1 LTTFIIIGAI
11 MVSIALALLLLP
23 LFRARADDGRSALV
37 VIALLAIL
45 LPLGAA
51 GLYHK
56 TSNYSWDPAAQQ
68 AGNGAHSI
76 QEMIDKLQEKLKT
89 KPEDVDGWMMLG
101 RTEFVRNDYK
111 KSAEAFGQAY
121 KFSQGKNIEA
131 IVGYA
136 EAMAVADQTALR
148 GKAAELFEEAL
159 RIDPANPKGLWY
171 GGMAAAIN
179 GKLEVARERWLKLLG
194 QELPADIKAMLA
206 QRIKEVD
213 VELGRKDDPELARL
227 SAAIPAAGPAMGA
240 MGATPASSASAAGE
254 PAAAGGPGTV
264 TVRVRIAPAL
274 AGKVP
279 PGAPLFVL
287 ARDPTQPGPPF
298 AAKRFAGASLPL
310 SVVLTEQDAMMP
322 ARTIKTAKQLT
333 IVARFSASGMPQQ
346 SSGDLYGEVA
356 YDLASGKPV
365 ELLIDKQ
372 VP

>member
-1 LTTFIIIGAI
+1 
-11 MVSIALALLLLP
+11 MVSIALGLLLRP
-23 LFRARADDGRSALV
+23 LFRARAEDGRSALV
-37 VIALLAIL
+37 VIAALAIL

-51 GLYHK
+51 GIYHK
-56 TSNYSWDPAAQQ
+56 VSNWSWDPVALQQ

-76 QEMIDKLQEKLKT
+76 QEMIDKLQERLKA
-89 KPEDVDGWMMLG
+89 KPDDVDGWLMLG

-111 KSAEAFGQAY
+111 SSAEAFGQAY
-121 KFSQGKNIEA
+121 KVSQGKNIEA
-131 IVGYA
+131 VVGYG
-136 EAMAVADQTALR
+136 EALAVSDQTALR
-148 GKAAELFEEAL
+148 GKAAELFEEVLKMDA
-159 RIDPANPKGLWY
+159 ANPKGLWY

-179 GKLEVARERWLKLLG
+179 GKLDLARERWLKLLG
-194 QELPADIKAMLA
+194 QQLPADIKSMLV

-213 VELGRKDDPELARL
+213 VELGRKDDPELAHL
-227 SAAIPAAGPAMGA
+227 AAAIPPPAPAMGA
-240 MGATPASSASAAGE
+240 MAASSTASAAAGGD
-254 PAAAGGPGTV
+254 ASAVGGPGTV
-264 TVRVRIAPAL
+264 TVRVKIAPAL

-310 SVVLTEQDAMMP
+310 NVVLTEQDAMMP

-333 IVARFSASGMPQQ
+333 IVARFSSSGMPQQ

-365 ELLIDKQ
+365 ELVIDKQ
-372 VP
+372 AP